1 MASGEVTGL
10 ELMERAGAG
19 VVDAAM
25 RRWPGFSAAP
35 HRAVVLCGPGNNGGD
50 GFVIARL
57 LAGQGWDV
65 VCYLLGD
72 VAKLPPDA
80 KVNAER
86 WVALGAVH
94 SLDGQD
100 PAIFEGAD
108 LVVDAVFGIGIS
120 RPLSE
125 PLATVLSK
133 WGPAKWVA
141 VDVPSGL
148 CADSGKLVGR
158 KVPLA
163 GLADLTVT
171 FEAPKWGHYIGDGPA
186 VCGALEVVPL
196 DILIRGSGRSAI
208 PEVVDVLSTDLET
221 VVGLQDRPPQLQ
233 MADERRASGHK
244 YDRGHALILSGGP
257 GRTGAARLAAR
268 GALRVGAGLVTLGV
282 PPAAQMEVACQ
293 VTAIML
299 ARMPDAQAL
308 TAVLEDKRINAL
320 CLGPG
325 LGVSDATRALVLA
338 ALEANRR
345 AVLDADALTV
355 FQDDPETLFAK
366 LHPSCVLTPHAGEFA
381 RLFPDLAQAWRNA
394 DTIGEAGSKI
404 RAVQAAAER
413 AGCCVLLKGADTV
426 VADPDRQTRVIAAVY
441 DRAAPMLATAGSG
454 DVLAGFITGLLA
466 QGYAPLNAAARA
478 AWLHQECGRLFGPGL
493 IAEDIPEVLPQVLA
507 AEQDYAMTLS
517 LTDSSSPSA

>member
-1 MASGEVTGL
+1 MASGAVSGL

-19 VVDAAM
+19 VVDAVM
-25 RRWPGFSAAP
+25 RRWPVFAAAP

-65 VCYLLGD
+65 ACYLLGEA
-72 VAKLPPDA
+72 AKLPPDA
-80 KVNAER
+80 RVNHDR
-86 WVALGAVH
+86 WVALGSVQ

-125 PLATVLSK
+125 PLAKLLSK
-133 WGPAKWVA
+133 WRPAKWVA

-158 KVPLA
+158 ELPLA

-171 FEAPKWGHYIGDGPA
+171 FEAPKCGHYLGDGPL

-196 DILIRGSGRSAI
+196 NIVSRDARRRAT
-208 PEVVDVLSTDLET
+208 PEVQGILSAGSDGIVDLQGGQTQRYPSLKARTD
-221 VVGLQDRPPQLQ
+221 
-233 MADERRASGHK
+233 GHK
-244 YDRGHALILSGGP
+244 YDRGHALVLSGGP
-257 GRTGAARLAAR
+257 GKTGAARLAAR

-282 PPAAQMEVACQ
+282 PPSAQMEVACQ

-299 ARMPDAQAL
+299 ARVPNAL
-308 TAVLEDKRINAL
+308 AFTALLEDTRLNAL

-325 LGVSDATRALVLA
+325 LGLSEATRALVLA
-338 ALEANRR
+338 ALEAERR

-366 LHPSCVLTPHAGEFA
+366 LHRNCVLTPHAGEFA
-381 RLFPDLAQAWRNA
+381 RLFPDLAQAWRDA
-394 DTIGEAGSKI
+394 DVIGEAGSKI
-404 RAVQAAAER
+404 TAVQAAAER
-413 AGCCVLLKGADTV
+413 AGCTVLLKGADTV
-426 VADPDRQTRVIAAVY
+426 VADPDGQTRVVAAVSA
-441 DRAAPMLATAGSG
+441 RAAPMLATAGSG
-454 DVLAGFITGLLA
+454 DVLAGFITGLMA
-466 QGYAPLNAAARA
+466 QGYAPSDAASRA
-478 AWLHQECGRLFGPGL
+478 AWLHQECGRAFGPGL
-493 IAEDIPEVLPQVLA
+493 IAEDLPEVLPRVLA
-507 AEQDYAMTLS
+507 AELG
-517 LTDSSSPSA
+517 